1 MQAHIQQKTTLP
13 DTPAMNVVM
22 DLMTANKVAQD
33 IKIAIELINEEN
45 ININNYKYNINVLGY
60 LNILFLSKA
69 GFNPV
74 AKF

>member
-22 DLMTANKVAQD
+22 DLMTVNKVAQD

-45 ININNYKYNINVLGY
+45 ININNFYYI
-60 LNILFLSKA
+60 
-69 GFNPV
+69 
-74 AKF
+74 